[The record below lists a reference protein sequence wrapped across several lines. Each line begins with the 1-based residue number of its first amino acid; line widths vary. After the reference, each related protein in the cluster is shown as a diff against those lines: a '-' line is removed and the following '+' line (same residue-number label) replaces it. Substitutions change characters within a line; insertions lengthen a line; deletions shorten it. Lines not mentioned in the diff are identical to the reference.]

1 MLCYIFR
8 SRSNPRRQNQ
18 NKEKTYFEQFLCH
31 LQIYLKCV
39 WGGGG
44 GFDIYM
50 FVRLQKLQPG
60 ALCFRL
66 LVDQLK
72 LHPRYWTGMWS
83 AYLETSDKNPNFCWS
98 CNQYIIILDA
108 LGLITEPGVMQ
119 YLFPKILRREM
130 LVFQMNHISSTC
142 SKASIGPHSIQ
153 I

>member
-1 MLCYIFR
+1 MNVLCYVTFSDPDQIPEGKIKIKKNLFWTI
-8 SRSNPRRQNQ
+8 SLSSADL
-18 NKEKTYFEQFLCH
+18 FEV
-31 LQIYLKCV
+31 CV
-39 WGGGG
+39 GGGG

-98 CNQYIIILDA
+98 CNQYIIYSWCFGPYNRTWSDA
-108 LGLITEPGVMQ
+108 IFIPKDLKAWNVGLSNESHFK
-119 YLFPKILRREM
+119 Y
-130 LVFQMNHISSTC
+130 VF
-142 SKASIGPHSIQ
+142 
-153 I
+153 

>member
-31 LQIYLKCV
+31 LQIYLK

-44 GFDIYM
+44 VGGG
-50 FVRLQKLQPG
+50 LQKLQPG
-60 ALCFRL
+60 ALRFRL

-72 LHPRYWTGMWS
+72 LHPGYWTGMWS

-98 CNQYIIILDA
+98 CNQYIIYSWCFGPFNRTWSDA
-108 LGLITEPGVMQ
+108 IFIPKDLKAWNVGLSNESHFK
-119 YLFPKILRREM
+119 Y
-130 LVFQMNHISSTC
+130 VF
-142 SKASIGPHSIQ
+142 
-153 I
+153 